1 MIKPKV
7 IVLYWQ
13 PFLVYFL
20 VHVPNGFQMES
31 TRKST
36 AMRYQRMFSACTA
49 VSLRWILLQDFF
61 SSQVHWCAPIR
72 SKESCKVFLLD
83 FNSCFLS
90 CQPPSVE
97 RFARLAICISDS
109 KLAISLD
116 SSAILPSRHAFASDI
131 L

>member
-13 PFLVYFL
+13 PFLAYFL
-20 VHVPNGFQMES
+20 VHVPNGFQMVS
-31 TRKST
+31 TRKNRT
-36 AMRYQRMFSACTA
+36 MRYQRIFSACTA

-116 SSAILPSRHAFASDI
+116 SSAILPSRHAFASAI